1 MVSDFVLMIM
11 FGNLMKC
18 LSKFYVIGFGIEI
31 RIMIC
36 GGLIVYEEFIF
47 VIKIWDFKYGFN
59 MIIK

>member
-1 MVSDFVLMIM
+1 MMIM

-36 GGLIVYEEFIF
+36 GGLIIYEEFIF